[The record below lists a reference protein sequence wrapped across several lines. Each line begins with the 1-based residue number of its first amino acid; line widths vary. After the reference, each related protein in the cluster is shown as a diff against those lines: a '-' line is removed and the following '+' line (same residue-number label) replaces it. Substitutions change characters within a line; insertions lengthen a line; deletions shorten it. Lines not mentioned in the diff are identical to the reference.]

1 MVNNWKENL
10 EENEVKKQAPSFNYK
25 EIINSFI
32 EDRTKWDLLYFENNN
47 KYINIW
53 DDFLSYLKYNSDFDV
68 KTIKQL
74 EDWKDLK
81 YLVELKKLSITQNI
95 ENYSIFSKT
104 LKSFELDYKFEDS
117 KFDLLKERLNKSS
130 IKNLKYL
137 INSQVERQRFLL
149 KEKIFSEVEINA
161 NQKTNIEKLTLIFQC
176 NQVLINQV
184 KDNQELTHSIL
195 KLVNMQSK
203 IDLED
208 LDNILDAFDEKWKKL
223 ILTYFIPQISIKDVK
238 DIWLIDEMDIKN
250 YIRAVVDYAKI
261 DLGLFDE
268 IYKNIDI
275 SKIYIDSYDLI
286 NKTNF
291 VWLLDSKNKQ
301 IILDEI
307 NKTKDILSWNDITN
321 YDDFIKNVKQH
332 KDLPSEIKSNIEKLT
347 LWNYLEIQ
355 SQKKDFTTKY
365 FKVWEIN
372 DLTNQANIDIWF
384 KLYNVTRTTW
394 IAKNEENCYSEF
406 KNFNSMIDFLVSISK
421 AGFTINFLTK
431 DDLEAKEINEVE
443 ENEIE
448 TKEQLSIFLNEYDEK
463 WANIP
468 LEKTAFTFKD
478 GDEEIDLSITSIVWK
493 EITLNNEERLSFMEF
508 AQAFK
513 EKEPKRYLRV
523 DNLKELIDS
532 LKQNNNE
539 FKDIEVDKNKIVPKS
554 KKWDEDFNWIE
565 YFVWEKWEAIYIDE
579 IYDGRI
585 TFITWEYKES
595 KDWNTFKWKQ
605 KATKWSYNSFYSYIR
620 DKKFT
625 PKYDI
630 EVKDELETIKKV
642 HRKRH
647 FFTEFM
653 WMMSIAEMTK
663 WFSSITDTI
672 KHHLETWNQLK
683 SAQFAMKLWRFLPQD
698 IRDELQSTLESKEKK
713 TMQELKESLQWLDS
727 GLMIA
732 KVERI
737 LLSKS
742 SHQYEIEAAMF
753 ATIKYGWLYPKTLQK
768 YRWKYLWF
776 FALWWNEADIKE
788 LTKSLKENDPDV
800 MITEELLIW
809 VLLKKQAWIA
819 WHNWIKRRSKIY
831 KEFWWDLKAWVE
843 KEMWDWESEAWTK
856 MTQKW
861 RLDYIMW
868 EFKWWT
874 YANGIWA
881 IEKLWWKWPDPA
893 YIMNAPAFVILTSGA
908 SENFSQILINK
919 LVVYWFTT
927 PHTSFVYC
935 KSKQWVKEYNEYVE
949 NVIKTKFK
957 DNSKMLEDFLAIKKS
972 PNDKKVDKSYNF
984 WMKYWADLYPTLNM
998 NDWYVVANKNI
1009 PWNEAL
1015 NSYYEKIK
1023 RYVNSDDFSANSDDI
1038 EGWTYDQVNSWLAQV
1053 WAFLSKIESNDR
1065 WYINKKTKKILKM
1078 HIDYLKDAMKE
1089 TDLTLEQKKEIFFDF
1104 YKTIERKVYSKI
1116 APYRWNNPNNW
1127 KWFKDYEIAKV
1138 LTENWINIFDWDVE
1152 DNYEW
1157 YLEEKWNELM
1167 NNNFSL
1173 LKSKKDDLE
1182 DVKNKFQKW
1191 IESILEEIV

>member
-1 MVNNWKENL
+1 MVNNWKEIL
-10 EENEVKKQAPSFNYK
+10 ETNEDNKKSNWFNYK
-25 EIINSFI
+25 EIINDFI
-32 EDRTKWDLLYFENNN
+32 ENKTKWDLLYFQSNN
-47 KYINIW
+47 KYTNIW
-53 DDFLSYLKYNSDFDV
+53 DDFLSYLKYSSNLDV
-68 KTIKQL
+68 KTIKEL

-95 ENYSIFSKT
+95 DNIAIFSKT
-104 LKSFELDYKFEDS
+104 LKSFELDYNLTLN
-117 KFDLLKERLNKSS
+117 KFDLLKEKLNKSS

-137 INSQVERQRFLL
+137 INSQVDRQKFLL
-149 KEKIFSEVEINA
+149 KEKIFNLDEINA
-161 NQKTNIEKLTLIFQC
+161 NLKTNTEKLELIFQN
-176 NQVLINQV
+176 NQELINQAQN
-184 KDNQELTHSIL
+184 NQELTHSIL
-195 KLVNMQSK
+195 RLLNMNSK

-208 LDNILDAFDEKWKKL
+208 LDSILNALSAEWKKYL
-223 ILTYFIPQISIKDVK
+223 LSYFIPHISIKDVK
-238 DIWLIDEMDIKN
+238 DIWLIDEEEIKK
-250 YIRAVVDYAKI
+250 YVKLVIEHAKI
-261 DLGLFDE
+261 DLELLDE
-268 IYKNIDI
+268 IYENIDI
-275 SKIYIDSYDLI
+275 SKIHINSYDLI

-291 VWLLDSKNKQ
+291 IWLLNSKNKQ

-307 NKTKDILSWNDITN
+307 NKTKDVLAWNEIIN

-332 KDLPSEIKSNIEKLT
+332 KELPSEIKSNIEKLA
-347 LWNYLEIQ
+347 LWNYIEIK
-355 SQKKDFTTKY
+355 SQKKDFTTVY

-372 DLTNQANIDIWF
+372 DLSNQANIDLWF
-384 KLYNVTRTTW
+384 KLYNVTRITW
-394 IAKNEENCYSEF
+394 VAKNEENCYSEF

-421 AGFTINFLTK
+421 ANFTLNFLTK
-431 DDLEAKEINEVE
+431 QDLETNKINEVE
-443 ENEIE
+443 EQEIE
-448 TKEQLSIFLNEYDEK
+448 TKEQLAIFLNEYDEK
-463 WANIP
+463 WKDVP
-468 LEKTAFTFKD
+468 LEKTAFTYKD
-478 GDEEIDLSITSIVWK
+478 WEEEIDLSITSIAWN
-493 EITLNNEERLSFMEF
+493 EIVLNSGERLSFNAF

-532 LKQNNNE
+532 LKQNNKE

-579 IYDGRI
+579 IYDWEI

-595 KDWNTFKWKQ
+595 KDWNTFKWKE

-620 DKKFT
+620 DKKLT
-625 PKYDI
+625 PKYDMEI
-630 EVKDELETIKKV
+630 KDEIETINKV
-642 HRKRH
+642 PRKRH

-683 SAQFAMKLWRFLPQD
+683 SAQFAMKLGRFLPQD

-713 TMQELKESLQWLDS
+713 TMQELKDSLQWLDS
-727 GLMIA
+727 GLMVA

-753 ATIKYGWLYPKTLQK
+753 ATIKYWGLYPKSLQK
-768 YRWKYLWF
+768 YRWRYLWF
-776 FALWWNEADIKE
+776 FALWWNEADIKKM
-788 LTKSLKENDPDV
+788 TKELKENDPDV

-809 VLLKKQAWIA
+809 VLLKKQAWTT

-831 KEFWWDLKAWVE
+831 KEFWRDLKAWVE
-843 KEMWDWESEAWTK
+843 KEMWDWEAESWTK

-893 YIMNAPAFVILTSGA
+893 YIMNAPTFIILTSGI

-919 LVVYWFTT
+919 LVNYWYS
-927 PHTSFVYC
+927 TSHVSFLYC
-935 KSKQWVKEYNEYVE
+935 KSKQLIKEYNEYVE

-972 PNDKKVDKSYNF
+972 SNDKKVEKSYNF

-1015 NSYYEKIK
+1015 NSYFEKIK
-1023 RYVNSDDFSANSDDI
+1023 WYVNSDDFQPNSDDI
-1038 EGWTYDQVNSWLAQV
+1038 EGWVYDQENSWLAQV
-1053 WAFLSKIESNDR
+1053 WAFVNKIESNDR

-1078 HIDYLKDAMKE
+1078 HTDYLKNTMKSS
-1089 TDLTLEQKKEIFFDF
+1089 DLTVEQKKEIFFDF

-1116 APYRWNNPNNW
+1116 APYRWNNTNNW
-1127 KWFKDYEIAKV
+1127 KWFKDYEIVKA
-1138 LTENWINIFDWDVE
+1138 LNDNWVNIFDWD
-1152 DNYEW
+1152 DNYELF
-1157 YLEEKWNELM
+1157 LEEKWNELVL
-1167 NNNFSL
+1167 NNFSL
-1173 LKSKKDDLE
+1173 NKTKNDNLE

-1191 IESILEEIV
+1191 IESILDEID